1 MFAIVAIGCATESP
15 APATGKKAY
24 TQAETNL
31 LTYCTGLTDTA
42 WSIAVRKLAGVK
54 QEEVKAYYAKHPNTE
69 LTFAAVDKVY
79 GDTFTHSWDYS
90 VSFFQ
95 ECALNIAHIP
105 NESSKLGAYC
115 MQNSMLASL
124 AQEYK
129 AAGKTKAQAYEL
141 LPVKGNMPKTVV
153 DAVYAKSKTRAVAGM
168 DAWNDCIG
176 PITGK

>member
-1 MFAIVAIGCATESP
+1 VFDGDVCHRG
-15 APATGKKAY
+15 
-24 TQAETNL
+24 
-31 LTYCTGLTDTA
+31 
-42 WSIAVRKLAGVK
+42 R
-54 QEEVKAYYAKHPNTE
+54 PNTE
-69 LTFAAVDKVY
+69 LTFAAVEKVY

-105 NESSKLGAYC
+105 PESSKLAAYC
-115 MQNSMLASL
+115 MQNSMLAGL

-141 LPVKGNMPKTVV
+141 LPLKGNTPKAMD
-153 DAVYAKSKTRAVAGM
+153 DAVYAKSQTRAVATM
-168 DAWNDCIG
+168 DAWDDCIG